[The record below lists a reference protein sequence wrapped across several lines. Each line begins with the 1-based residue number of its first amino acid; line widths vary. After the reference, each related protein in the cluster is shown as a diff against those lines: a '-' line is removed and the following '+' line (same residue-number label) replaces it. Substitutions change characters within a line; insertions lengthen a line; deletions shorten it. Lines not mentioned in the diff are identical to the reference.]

1 MELPKFK
8 YNPNAYKLDLFKE
21 IEGVCSI
28 CVQRR
33 NMKLSDPKKIVLS
46 DIYLDASSVENI
58 DCMRISIKY
67 LIKL

>member
-33 NMKLSDPKKIVLS
+33 NMKLSDQKK
-46 DIYLDASSVENI
+46 
-58 DCMRISIKY
+58 
-67 LIKL
+67 